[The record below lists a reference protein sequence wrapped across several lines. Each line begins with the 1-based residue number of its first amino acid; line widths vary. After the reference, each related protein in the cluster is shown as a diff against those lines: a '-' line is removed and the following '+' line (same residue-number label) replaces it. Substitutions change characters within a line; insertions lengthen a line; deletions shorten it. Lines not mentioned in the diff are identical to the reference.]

1 MGKMTIS
8 PVDTAGEEI
17 PTVDQLLNR
26 HADAIFHW
34 NSIDARHVIR
44 LPQKTPFDWGA
55 VGYFA
60 AFHNYQVRGYIIL
73 ASLVDG
79 RFRVLTHS
87 EEDCPEEY
95 IDASPGVLTS
105 LSDTT
110 HPGALRWRQLV
121 QDRLR
126 STANG
131 HDTEQADA
139 A

>member
-1 MGKMTIS
+1 MGRITIS

-26 HADAIFHW
+26 HVDAIFGW
-34 NSIDARHVIR
+34 NCIDARHVIR
-44 LPQKTPFDWGA
+44 LPQETPFDWGA
-55 VGYFA
+55 VGYVA
-60 AFHNYQVRGYIIL
+60 AFHNYQVRGYIFL
-73 ASLVDG
+73 GSLVDG
-79 RFRVLTHS
+79 RFRVADYS
-87 EEDCPEEY
+87 EEDCPEKY
-95 IDASPGVLTS
+95 IDASPGVLTA

-110 HPGALRWRQLV
+110 HPGALRWRRLV

-126 STANG
+126 STADG